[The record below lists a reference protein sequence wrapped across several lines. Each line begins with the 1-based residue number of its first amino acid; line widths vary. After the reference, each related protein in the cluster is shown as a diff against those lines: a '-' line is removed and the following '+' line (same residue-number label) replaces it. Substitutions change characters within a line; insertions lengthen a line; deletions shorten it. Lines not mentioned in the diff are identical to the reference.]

1 MSEKDVIAGDLDGD
15 NCAKLRLVLVAEYY
29 DSGGT
34 RTYLKQ
40 LLDFYALHRV
50 WVCLVGLQA
59 KPDIEIQELLSE
71 YGFDYVGYS
80 AITKRRARSTDSSRP
95 PVWWAPSIYRERRAF
110 TRFLRRI
117 RAESIVVSV
126 GTPGQFLGAVG
137 AADGIY
143 ILHTYPHGR
152 RQQFLARWLLAP
164 FTRRVTKFVAV
175 SNYERL
181 AMGKLW
187 RIRDF
192 EKTIAVIPNTAGP
205 VRDDASPATSTP
217 PRVLTASWVES
228 YKEPLD
234 WIEIAKGVSER
245 LGRESVQFVWFGEG
259 SLLEGC
265 KLATKRVHAAADV
278 RFAGHVAELE
288 REYQKSTLYL
298 QTSSTENMSLS
309 VIDALRFGV
318 PAVAT
323 TVGALPEIVDDQVTG
338 VLVPVHDVSAT
349 VEAIVQLLQNSE
361 AREAMSKA
369 SRRRYAD
376 HFSESIWYRRLD
388 EVHGEALG
396 LWTAKG
402 ETI

>member
-1 MSEKDVIAGDLDGD
+1 M
-15 NCAKLRLVLVAEYY
+15 
-29 DSGGT
+29 
-34 RTYLKQ
+34 
-40 LLDFYALHRV
+40 
-50 WVCLVGLQA
+50 
-59 KPDIEIQELLSE
+59 
-71 YGFDYVGYS
+71 
-80 AITKRRARSTDSSRP
+80 
-95 PVWWAPSIYRERRAF
+95 
-110 TRFLRRI
+110 
-117 RAESIVVSV
+117 VVSV
-126 GTPGQFLGAVG
+126 GTPGQILGAVG
-137 AADGIY
+137 AAYGIY

-152 RQQFLARWLLAP
+152 RQQFLARLVLAP
-164 FTRRVTKFVAV
+164 FARRVTKFVAV
-175 SNYERL
+175 SKYERL